1 MAGKNSP
8 DDEED
13 DVLDVVVD
21 DEDDKPE
28 VETEDDTAESDE
40 GGDEKDEAPPGKPK
54 KRDRWR
60 ERESEWAAER
70 QKFAAEQAKRDR
82 EIEELREKLGKI
94 ETDQSSRSR
103 QEDQARKLDKAIAD
117 LQGRRRDLLK
127 QRRAA
132 EESGD
137 LDKRD
142 DIDEQLADV
151 RLNIKIA
158 EHNKANPQQA
168 QPAPRQDR
176 GRETPRQPARTGP
189 PPGTQAWLNRN
200 SWFRKPG
207 HEAETG
213 AAIALDQAL
222 ASEGYDPSSQ
232 DYFTELDRRLHDKFP
247 SLKPAERTKRPA
259 TTAPGARTMNGGA
272 TKKSVRLS
280 QGGAALAEELG
291 LLKDKDRKQALA
303 KNIREAEE
311 ADERRR
317 ANR

>member
-1 MAGKNSP
+1 MADKRSP

-28 VETEDDTAESDE
+28 VEAADDTAESDE
-40 GGDEKDEAPPGKPK
+40 GGDEKDEAPSGKPK

-103 QEDQARKLDKAIAD
+103 QEDQARKLDKAISD
-117 LQGRRRDLLK
+117 LQGRRKDLLK

-132 EESGD
+132 EEAGD
-137 LDKRD
+137 LEKRD
-142 DIDEQLADV
+142 DIDEQINDV
-151 RLNIKIA
+151 RLDIKIA
-158 EHNKANPQQA
+158 EHRKANPQQA
-168 QPAPRQDR
+168 PKQERGREPPAPRA
-176 GRETPRQPARTGP
+176 PARREP
-189 PPGTQAWLNRN
+189 PPGTQAWLDRN

-222 ASEGYDPSSQ
+222 ASEGFDASSP